1 MSTTLD
7 MKCVGMSFSRRTY
20 GEDIIHKLYYE
31 KLILD
36 KLIRCL
42 DDTHLSTYLEEL
54 IREVLFG

>member
-1 MSTTLD
+1 
-7 MKCVGMSFSRRTY
+7 MSFSRRTY